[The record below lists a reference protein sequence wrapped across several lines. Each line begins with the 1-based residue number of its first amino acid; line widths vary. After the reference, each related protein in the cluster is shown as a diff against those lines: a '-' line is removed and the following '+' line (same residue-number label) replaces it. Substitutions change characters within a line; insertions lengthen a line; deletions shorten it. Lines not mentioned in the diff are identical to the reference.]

1 MYIMSSDNLPL
12 FTGKQLRA
20 LILPLIVEQFL
31 GIFVGMADTMMVA
44 SAGEAAVSGV
54 SLVDSLNVLL
64 IVLFVALTTGGSV
77 IISQHLGAKS
87 YSDALKSAQQLLLST
102 TSLSLLMTA
111 IALLG
116 NYWLLHF
123 IFGNIAPDVM
133 GHARIY
139 FFILAFSYPFLA
151 IYNSCAAIFRAMGN
165 SKISMTAS
173 LVMNLLNVCG
183 NALLVFCFHMGAS
196 GVAISSLISRMFAAA
211 FLLLML
217 RRPDQ
222 LITLKTYSL
231 QFDTGIIR
239 KLLYIGVPSSIE
251 TSIFQIGKLLVLS
264 VVAGFGTSATTANA
278 VSNSLSQFALIPAGA
293 IGTAMITISG
303 QCIGAGAYDLAVSYT
318 KKLLLLSHGIL
329 AATNLIMFF
338 ACPYL
343 LPLYSLTPE
352 TLQTATLLIRVHSIG
367 AIFLY
372 PESFML
378 TNTLRAAADVKY
390 PMVVSILSMWIWRVG
405 FSYILGIYFHMG
417 VLGVW
422 VAMLSDWLCRSIC
435 FGLRFRSGVWKTK
448 NKSLMEEM

>member
-1 MYIMSSDNLPL
+1 MSSDNLPL

-278 VSNSLSQFALIPAGA
+278 VSNSLSQFALIPAAA

-378 TNTLRAAADVKY
+378 TNTLRAAEDVKY

>member
-1 MYIMSSDNLPL
+1 MSSDNLPL

-20 LILPLIVEQFL
+20 LILPLIVAQFL

-64 IVLFVALTTGGSV
+64 IVLLVALTTGGSV

-278 VSNSLSQFALIPAGA
+278 VSNSLSQFALIPAAA

>member
-1 MYIMSSDNLPL
+1 MSSDNLPL

-64 IVLFVALTTGGSV
+64 IVLLVALTTGGSV

-151 IYNSCAAIFRAMGN
+151 IYNSCAAIFRVMGN

-278 VSNSLSQFALIPAGA
+278 VSNSLSQFALIPAAA

>member
-1 MYIMSSDNLPL
+1 MSSDNLPL

-231 QFDTGIIR
+231 QFDAGIIR

-278 VSNSLSQFALIPAGA
+278 VSNSLSQFALIPAAA

>member
-251 TSIFQIGKLLVLS
+251 TSIFQIGKMLVLS

-278 VSNSLSQFALIPAGA
+278 VSNSLSQFALIPAAA

-390 PMVVSILSMWIWRVG
+390 PMVVSILYMWIWRVG
-405 FSYILGIYFHMG
+405 FSYIMGIYFHMG

-435 FGLRFRSGVWKTK
+435 FGLRVRSGVWKSK

>member
-278 VSNSLSQFALIPAGA
+278 VSNSLSQFALIPAAA

-318 KKLLLLSHGIL
+318 KELLLLSHGIL

>member
-1 MYIMSSDNLPL
+1 MSSDNLPL

-44 SAGEAAVSGV
+44 SAGEAAVSSV

-64 IVLFVALTTGGSV
+64 IVLLVALTTGGSV

-278 VSNSLSQFALIPAGA
+278 VSNSLSQFALIPAAA

>member
-1 MYIMSSDNLPL
+1 MSSSTRTF
-12 FTGKQLRA
+12 FTGKQLWA
-20 LILPLIVEQFL
+20 LILPLIIEQFL

-44 SAGEAAVSGV
+44 NAGEAAVSGV

-64 IVLFVALTTGGSV
+64 VVVFVALTTGGSV
-77 IISQHLGAKS
+77 IISQNLGARN
-87 YSDALKSAQQLLLST
+87 YSDALKSSQQLLLST
-102 TSLSLLMTA
+102 VSISLVMTI
-111 IALLG
+111 IAFIG
-116 NYWLLHF
+116 NEWLLHL
-123 IFGNIAPDVM
+123 IFGNVAPDVM
-133 GHARIY
+133 KNARIY

-183 NALLVFCFHMGAS
+183 NAWMVFYFHMGAA
-196 GVAISSLISRMFAAA
+196 GVALSSLAARIFAAV
-211 FLLLML
+211 FLLFIL
-217 RRPDQ
+217 RQPGH
-222 LITLKTYSL
+222 LISVRTYSIH
-231 QFDTGIIR
+231 FDTSIIR

-264 VVAGFGTSATTANA
+264 IVAGFGTSATTANA
-278 VSNSLSQFALIPAGA
+278 VSNSLSQFALIPAAA

-303 QCIGAGAYDLAVSYT
+303 QCIGANAYDSAVSYT

-329 AATNLIMFF
+329 AVTNLIMFF

-352 TLQTATLLIRVHSIG
+352 TLKTAVLLIRIHSIG

-390 PMVVSILSMWIWRVG
+390 PMIVSILSMWIWRVG

-417 VLGVW
+417 VSGVW
-422 VAMLSDWLCRSIC
+422 IAMLSDWLCRGIC
-435 FGLRFRSGVWKTK
+435 FSLRFRSGVWKTK
-448 NKSLMEEM
+448 NKSLLEGI

>member
-1 MYIMSSDNLPL
+1 MSSDNLPL

-123 IFGNIAPDVM
+123 IFRNIAPDVM

-278 VSNSLSQFALIPAGA
+278 VSNSLSQFALIPAAA

-318 KKLLLLSHGIL
+318 KELLLLSHGIL

-448 NKSLMEEM
+448 NKSLMEEI

>member
-1 MYIMSSDNLPL
+1 MSSATRTF
-12 FTGKQLRA
+12 FTGKQLWA
-20 LILPLIVEQFL
+20 LILPLIIEQFL

-44 SAGEAAVSGV
+44 NAGEAAVSGV

-64 IVLFVALTTGGSV
+64 VVVFVALTTGGSV
-77 IISQHLGAKS
+77 IISQNLGARN
-87 YSDALKSAQQLLLST
+87 YSDALKNSQQLLLST
-102 TSLSLLMTA
+102 VSISLVMTI
-111 IALLG
+111 IAFIG
-116 NYWLLHF
+116 NEWLLHL
-123 IFGNIAPDVM
+123 IFGNVAPDVM
-133 GHARIY
+133 KNARIY

-183 NALLVFCFHMGAS
+183 NAWMVFYFHMGAA
-196 GVAISSLISRMFAAA
+196 GVALSSLAARIFAAV
-211 FLLLML
+211 FLLFIL
-217 RRPDQ
+217 RQPGH
-222 LITLKTYSL
+222 LISVRTYSIH
-231 QFDTGIIR
+231 FDTSIIR

-264 VVAGFGTSATTANA
+264 IVAGFGTSATTANA
-278 VSNSLSQFALIPAGA
+278 VSNSLSQFALIPAAA

-303 QCIGAGAYDLAVSYT
+303 QCIGANAYGSAVSYT

-329 AATNLIMFF
+329 AVTNLIMFF

-352 TLQTATLLIRVHSIG
+352 TLKTAVLLIRIHSIG

-390 PMVVSILSMWIWRVG
+390 PMIVSILSMWIWRVG

-417 VLGVW
+417 VSGVW
-422 VAMLSDWLCRSIC
+422 IAMLSDWLCRGIC
-435 FGLRFRSGVWKTK
+435 FSLRFRSGVWKTK
-448 NKSLMEEM
+448 NKSLLEGI

>member
-1 MYIMSSDNLPL
+1 
-12 FTGKQLRA
+12 
-20 LILPLIVEQFL
+20 
-31 GIFVGMADTMMVA
+31 MMVA

-123 IFGNIAPDVM
+123 IFRNIAPDVM

-278 VSNSLSQFALIPAGA
+278 VSNSLSQFALIPAAA

-318 KKLLLLSHGIL
+318 KELLLLSHGIL

>member
-1 MYIMSSDNLPL
+1 MSSDNLPL

-278 VSNSLSQFALIPAGA
+278 VSNSLSQFALIPAAA

-367 AIFLY
+367 SIFLY

-390 PMVVSILSMWIWRVG
+390 PMVVSILSMWIWRIG

>member
-1 MYIMSSDNLPL
+1 MSSDNLPL

-251 TSIFQIGKLLVLS
+251 TSIFQIGKMLVLS

-278 VSNSLSQFALIPAGA
+278 VSNSLSQFALITAAA

>member
-64 IVLFVALTTGGSV
+64 IVLLVALTTGGSV

-278 VSNSLSQFALIPAGA
+278 VSNSLSQFALIPAAA

-435 FGLRFRSGVWKTK
+435 FGLRFRSGDWKTK
-448 NKSLMEEM
+448 NKSLMAEM

>member
-1 MYIMSSDNLPL
+1 MSSDNLPL

-64 IVLFVALTTGGSV
+64 IVLLVALTTGGSV

-278 VSNSLSQFALIPAGA
+278 VSNSLSQFALIPAAA

-378 TNTLRAAADVKY
+378 TNTLRAAADLKY

>member
-1 MYIMSSDNLPL
+1 MSSATRTF
-12 FTGKQLRA
+12 FTGKQLWA
-20 LILPLIVEQFL
+20 LILPLIIEQFL

-44 SAGEAAVSGV
+44 NAGEAAVSGV

-64 IVLFVALTTGGSV
+64 VVVFVALTTGGSV
-77 IISQHLGAKS
+77 IISQNLGARN
-87 YSDALKSAQQLLLST
+87 YSDALKSSQQLLLST
-102 TSLSLLMTA
+102 VSISLVMTI
-111 IALLG
+111 IAFIG
-116 NYWLLHF
+116 NEWLLHL
-123 IFGNIAPDVM
+123 IFGNVAPDVM
-133 GHARIY
+133 KNARIY

-183 NALLVFCFHMGAS
+183 NAWMVFYFHMGAA
-196 GVAISSLISRMFAAA
+196 GVALSSLAARIFAAV
-211 FLLLML
+211 FLLFIL
-217 RRPDQ
+217 RQPGHR
-222 LITLKTYSL
+222 ISVRTYSIH
-231 QFDTGIIR
+231 FDTSIIR

-264 VVAGFGTSATTANA
+264 IVAGFGTSATTANA
-278 VSNSLSQFALIPAGA
+278 VSNSLSQFALIPAAA

-303 QCIGAGAYDLAVSYT
+303 QCIGANAYGSAVSYT

-329 AATNLIMFF
+329 AVTNLIMFF

-352 TLQTATLLIRVHSIG
+352 TLKTAVLLIRIHSIG

-390 PMVVSILSMWIWRVG
+390 PMIVSILSMWIWRVG
-405 FSYILGIYFHMG
+405 FSYILGIYFHIG
-417 VLGVW
+417 VSGVW
-422 VAMLSDWLCRSIC
+422 IAMLSDWLCRGIC
-435 FGLRFRSGVWKTK
+435 FSLRFRSGVWKTK
-448 NKSLMEEM
+448 NKSLLEGI

>member
-1 MYIMSSDNLPL
+1 MSSDNLPL

-278 VSNSLSQFALIPAGA
+278 VSNSLSQFALIPAAA

-352 TLQTATLLIRVHSIG
+352 TLPTATLLIRVHSIG

>member
-1 MYIMSSDNLPL
+1 MSSDNLPL

-31 GIFVGMADTMMVA
+31 GIFVGMADIMMVA

-123 IFGNIAPDVM
+123 IFRNIAPDVM

-278 VSNSLSQFALIPAGA
+278 VSNSLSQFALIPAAA

-318 KKLLLLSHGIL
+318 KELLLLSHGIL

>member
-1 MYIMSSDNLPL
+1 MSSDNLPL

-278 VSNSLSQFALIPAGA
+278 VSNSLSQFALIPAAA

-405 FSYILGIYFHMG
+405 FSHILGIYFHMG

>member
-1 MYIMSSDNLPL
+1 MSSDNLPL

-64 IVLFVALTTGGSV
+64 IVLLVALSTGGSV

-278 VSNSLSQFALIPAGA
+278 VSNSLSQFALIPAAA

>member
-1 MYIMSSDNLPL
+1 MSSDNLPL

-278 VSNSLSQFALIPAGA
+278 VSNSLSQFALIPAAA

-417 VLGVW
+417 VLGVL

>member
-123 IFGNIAPDVM
+123 IFRNIAPDVM

-278 VSNSLSQFALIPAGA
+278 VSNSLSQFALIPAAA

-318 KKLLLLSHGIL
+318 KELLLLSHGIL

>member
-1 MYIMSSDNLPL
+1 MSSDNLPL

-31 GIFVGMADTMMVA
+31 GIFVGMADTMMVS

-278 VSNSLSQFALIPAGA
+278 VSNSLSQFALIPAAA

>member
-1 MYIMSSDNLPL
+1 MSSDNLPL

-64 IVLFVALTTGGSV
+64 IVLLVALTTGGSV

-173 LVMNLLNVCG
+173 LVMTLLNVCG

-278 VSNSLSQFALIPAGA
+278 VSNSLSQFALIPAAA

>member
-278 VSNSLSQFALIPAGA
+278 VSNSLSQFALIPAAA

-367 AIFLY
+367 SIFLY

>member
-1 MYIMSSDNLPL
+1 MSSDNLPL

-278 VSNSLSQFALIPAGA
+278 VSNSLSQFALIPAAA

-367 AIFLY
+367 AIFFY

>member
-1 MYIMSSDNLPL
+1 MSSDNLPL

-123 IFGNIAPDVM
+123 IFRNIAPDVM

-222 LITLKTYSL
+222 LITLKTYPL

-278 VSNSLSQFALIPAGA
+278 VSNSLSQFALIPAAA

-318 KKLLLLSHGIL
+318 KELLLLSHGIL

>member
-1 MYIMSSDNLPL
+1 MSSDNLPL

-151 IYNSCAAIFRAMGN
+151 IYNSCAAIFRAIGN

-278 VSNSLSQFALIPAGA
+278 VSNSLSQFALIPAAA

>member
-1 MYIMSSDNLPL
+1 MSSDNLPL

-77 IISQHLGAKS
+77 IISQHLGAQS

-217 RRPDQ
+217 RLPDQ

-278 VSNSLSQFALIPAGA
+278 VSNSLSQFALIPAAA

>member
-1 MYIMSSDNLPL
+1 MSSDNLPL

-278 VSNSLSQFALIPAGA
+278 VSNSLSQFAWIPAAA

>member
-1 MYIMSSDNLPL
+1 MSSDNLPL

-64 IVLFVALTTGGSV
+64 IVLLVALTTGGSV

-116 NYWLLHF
+116 NYWLLHC

-278 VSNSLSQFALIPAGA
+278 VSNSLSQFALIPAAA

>member
-1 MYIMSSDNLPL
+1 MSSDNLPL

-64 IVLFVALTTGGSV
+64 IVLLVALTTGGSV

-278 VSNSLSQFALIPAGA
+278 VSNSLSQFALIPAAA

-303 QCIGAGAYDLAVSYT
+303 QCIGEGAYDLAVSYT

>member
-1 MYIMSSDNLPL
+1 MSSDNLPL

-278 VSNSLSQFALIPAGA
+278 VSNSLSQFALIPAAA

-390 PMVVSILSMWIWRVG
+390 PMVVSILSM
-405 FSYILGIYFHMG
+405 
-417 VLGVW
+417 
-422 VAMLSDWLCRSIC
+422 LSLIHI
-435 FGLRFRSGVWKTK
+435 
-448 NKSLMEEM
+448 

>member
-1 MYIMSSDNLPL
+1 MYILSSDNLPL

-64 IVLFVALTTGGSV
+64 IVLLVALTTGGSV

-278 VSNSLSQFALIPAGA
+278 VSNSLSQFALIPAAA

>member
-278 VSNSLSQFALIPAGA
+278 VSNSLSQFALIPAAA

-378 TNTLRAAADVKY
+378 ANTLRAAADVKY

>member
-1 MYIMSSDNLPL
+1 MSSDNLPL

-64 IVLFVALTTGGSV
+64 IVLLVALTTGGSV

-278 VSNSLSQFALIPAGA
+278 VSNSLSQFALIPAAA

-448 NKSLMEEM
+448 NKSLLEEM

>member
-1 MYIMSSDNLPL
+1 M
-12 FTGKQLRA
+12 
-20 LILPLIVEQFL
+20 ILPLIVEQFL

-278 VSNSLSQFALIPAGA
+278 VSNSLSQFALIPAAA

>member
-1 MYIMSSDNLPL
+1 
-12 FTGKQLRA
+12 
-20 LILPLIVEQFL
+20 
-31 GIFVGMADTMMVA
+31 MMVA

-278 VSNSLSQFALIPAGA
+278 VSNSLSQFALIPAAA